1 MKDDTGQKPYATGD
15 SWVNILVPP
24 EGELTLWLW
33 SEAKL
38 PPDFLDKLREL
49 GLVLKS
55 RSSSPC
61 G

>member
-1 MKDDTGQKPYATGD
+1 MTDASEEWHGTAD
-15 SWVNILVPP
+15 SWLDILVPP

-38 PPDFLDKLREL
+38 PSDFLDKLREL
-49 GLVLKS
+49 GLVLEPKS
-55 RSSSPC
+55 TSPC